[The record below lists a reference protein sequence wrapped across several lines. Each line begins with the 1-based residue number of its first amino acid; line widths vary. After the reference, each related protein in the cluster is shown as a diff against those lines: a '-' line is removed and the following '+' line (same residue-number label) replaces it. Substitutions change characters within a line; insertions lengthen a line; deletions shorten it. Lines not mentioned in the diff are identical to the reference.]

1 MKKTITYLL
10 TIILCCCTPKKD
22 EGYEKSEIISFMIDK
37 LAFPLIPP
45 PPEND
50 FSMEFNKKLID
61 SLNKTKL
68 KIGLYP
74 ILSSSLKDFESLGI
88 PKEYNYLTKKD
99 LQKGLISVSNIK
111 SKKGHQIILV
121 DTLQLRK
128 TVDFDDIDLLFHFSN
143 IYFNETKD
151 RALFELGI
159 STSRLAGSSAVY
171 GLKKE
176 NGQWVIGYVKEI
188 EIW

>member
-1 MKKTITYLL
+1 MFYSCSPETGVPRENL
-10 TIILCCCTPKKD
+10 
-22 EGYEKSEIISFMIDK
+22 EIISFMINT

-45 PPEND
+45 PSEND

-74 ILSSSLKDFESLGI
+74 ILSSSHKDFESLGI

-99 LQKGLISVSNIK
+99 LPKYQISVSNIK
-111 SKKGHQIILV
+111 SKKGHHISLV
-121 DTLQLRK
+121 DTHLLRK
-128 TVDFDDIDLLFHFSN
+128 SIDFDDINLLFHFSN

-159 STSRLAGSSAVY
+159 STSRLAGSSAIY
-171 GLKKE
+171 GLKRE
-176 NGQWVIGYVKEI
+176 NERWTIDFIKNT